1 MAINGSYCSTR
12 TSLVY
17 FKHQEIGGGMPDTSV
32 ASAYSIPFHGVL
44 YMASR
49 QEGWEAKLEI
59 WGCKRSLL
67 VIYTAVCMLG
77 SGIQP
82 SNMQHEY
89 SPSS

>member
-1 MAINGSYCSTR
+1 
-12 TSLVY
+12 
-17 FKHQEIGGGMPDTSV
+17 MPDTSV

-67 VIYTAVCMLG
+67 VIYTTVRMLG

-82 SNMQHEY
+82 SNMQHGY
-89 SPSS
+89 SPSSQRSCCGRQKIIFKHLLD

>member
-1 MAINGSYCSTR
+1 
-12 TSLVY
+12 
-17 FKHQEIGGGMPDTSV
+17 MPDTSV

-77 SGIQP
+77 LWHPSSS

-89 SPSS
+89 SPGSWRSCCGRQKIIF